1 MKEPKLSSEQRHR
14 LYIVMAV
21 LATVSA
27 LGLLY
32 AGFVKQGIGIPCLFY
47 SITGWRCPGCGISR
61 SLSALL
67 HFRFNQFIQYN
78 LLSPVIVLY
87 LLLWGGSIAKNYV
100 QKGKAVY
107 TSPCRWINIA
117 LLAVL
122 LLWWL
127 LRNLLGL

>member
-1 MKEPKLSSEQRHR
+1 MENPKLSGEQRRR
-14 LYIVMAV
+14 LYVVIAV

-32 AGFVKQGIGIPCLFY
+32 ADWVKQGIGIPCLFY

-67 HFRFNQFIQYN
+67 HFRFDQFIQYN
-78 LLSPVIVLY
+78 LLAPVIVQY

-107 TSPCRWINIA
+107 TSPCKWIDITI
-117 LLAVL
+117 LSVL
-122 LLWWL
+122 LLWWP
-127 LRNLLGL
+127 LRNVLGL